1 MITVLQALK
10 WLNKVTPSPLSG
22 MPKVF
27 VSQIRSL
34 QYNDP
39 QLDVLIKRL
48 FECQFD
54 DRLAFAEALLTC
66 AGAKYYWGDLP
77 TALDY
82 VNRAA
87 GIYRSDRHRQA
98 VALWIKG
105 ILERETGHF
114 NQSWQDWNRAL
125 ELFKAVFFESSK
137 ADIHVVADWYWES
150 IKQMQ
155 VDKALTLEEAEAW
168 FNQFRQPDYGEPMAA
183 FDTLAAGMQDGQRSH
198 ELKNLLGQ
206 MNAIAKKSTDYRAE
220 AQIKVHGAILLAQ
233 LNETGEALKWIS
245 EAVRRLPP
253 DSHEQH
259 TARWIYGS
267 ILVQGAKRSD
277 EAVAQWRRAIEGYD
291 QLAVKADYQ
300 NDQQKRLW
308 YLEKRDFMS
317 LAFERAI
324 PGAFKSSSTS

>member
-10 WLNKVTPSPLSG
+10 WLNKVTPSTLAG

-34 QYNDP
+34 PLNDP
-39 QLDVLIKRL
+39 MLDVLIKRL
-48 FECQFD
+48 FECQFEN
-54 DRLAFAEALLTC
+54 RLAFAEALMTC
-66 AGAKYYWGDLP
+66 AGGKYYWGDLP

-82 VNRAA
+82 FNRAA

-98 VALWIKG
+98 VALWTKG

-114 NQSWQDWNRAL
+114 NQSWQDWNQAL
-125 ELFKAVFFESSK
+125 ELFKAVFFETSK
-137 ADIHVVADWYWES
+137 AGIRVVADWYWEN

-155 VDKALTLEEAEAW
+155 VDKALTLEEAEGW
-168 FNQFRQPDYGEPMAA
+168 FNQFRQPDYGEPMSA
-183 FDTLAAGMQDGQRSH
+183 FDTLAESLQGGQRAH
-198 ELKNLLGQ
+198 ELKNLLAQ
-206 MNAIAKKSTDYRAE
+206 MNTIAKKSSNYRAE
-220 AQIKVHGAILLAQ
+220 AQIKVHGAVLLAQ

-245 EAVRRLPP
+245 EAARRLPP

-259 TARWIYGS
+259 TARWIYGV
-267 ILVQGAKRSD
+267 ILVQGANRSD

-308 YLEKRDFMS
+308 YLEKCDFMN
-317 LAFERAI
+317 LAFEQTI
-324 PGAFKSSSTS
+324 PEAFSSTNTH